1 MCLLSLL
8 DVKDREGVAAAV
20 VMVGTVV
27 HRVAAEQSLVGEV
40 EKERSEHQGVFE
52 SDSSVAIREVKRLI
66 ISCSAY

>member
-1 MCLLSLL
+1 M
-8 DVKDREGVAAAV
+8 V

-27 HRVAAEQSLVGEV
+27 HRIAAEQSLVGEV

>member
-1 MCLLSLL
+1 MCLLSLQ
-8 DVKDREGVAAAV
+8 DVKDREGVAAA

-52 SDSSVAIREVKRLI
+52 SDSGVAIREVKRLI

>member
-1 MCLLSLL
+1 MCLLSLR
-8 DVKDREGVAAAV
+8 DVKDREGVVAA

-27 HRVAAEQSLVGEV
+27 HRVAVEQSLVGEV
-40 EKERSEHQGVFE
+40 EKERSEHRGVFE

>member
-1 MCLLSLL
+1 MCLLSLQ
-8 DVKDREGVAAAV
+8 DVKDREGVTAA

-52 SDSSVAIREVKRLI
+52 SDSSVAIREVKQLI
-66 ISCSAY
+66 ISCGAY